1 MAEKKNAREAS
12 VKSSRAKNN
21 TKAKTAVKAET
32 VKAAAKATAKVAK
45 PAAKAAAKPAAK
57 ETAKAPAK
65 APEKAAKP
73 KTAAKLRTR
82 SKAKTKPQVNLKVI
96 ALGGL
101 EEIGKNMTVLEYG
114 DDIIIIDCGL
124 AFPEDDMLGID
135 LVIPDVTYLAKN
147 IDKIRGIVLTHGHED
162 HIGALPYILKQ
173 LNVPVFGTL
182 LTLGLLENKLREH
195 KMLDSTTRHTVVPGE
210 KVKLGQMVV
219 EFIHTNHSIADA
231 VALAIHTPVG
241 VVVHTGDFK
250 VDYTPIDGDIIDLQR
265 FAALGK
271 EGVLLLMSDSTN
283 AERKGFTMSE
293 KNVGKVFEKIFED
306 TPKNR
311 IMVATFSSNIH
322 RIQQVINAAY
332 MYGRKVAIIGRSMVN
347 AVKTASELDYLW
359 VPPRTLIDINE
370 VKNYQDNQL
379 VIITTGSQ
387 GETMSALSRIASG
400 EHKQVTVKPDD
411 KIIISASAI
420 PGNEKNV
427 FRVVNELMKK
437 GAKVVYGDIEDI
449 HVSGHARQEELKLM
463 LALTKPKFFMPVHG
477 EFMHLSCHRD
487 LAVSMGMDKNDIF
500 VMKLGE
506 VLEVNQNEAK
516 VTGVVPTGQIMVDG
530 LGVGDVGNIVLR
542 DRKHLSQDG
551 LMVVVVSMDK
561 EYGTIV
567 SGPDIISRGFVYV
580 REAENLMDEARLA
593 VLEALQECE
602 AKNITS
608 WNYIKGVIKDTLKNY
623 IWQKTKRSPM
633 ILPIIMEV

>member
-1 MAEKKNAREAS
+1 MANRRS
-12 VKSSRAKNN
+12 
-21 TKAKTAVKAET
+21 
-32 VKAAAKATAKVAK
+32 
-45 PAAKAAAKPAAK
+45 
-57 ETAKAPAK
+57 
-65 APEKAAKP
+65 KP
-73 KTAAKLRTR
+73 KTR
-82 SKAKTKPQVNLKVI
+82 LKVI

-114 DDIIIIDCGL
+114 NDIIIIDCGL

-135 LVIPDVTYLAKN
+135 LVIPDITYLAKN
-147 IDKIRGIVLTHGHED
+147 VEKIRGIVLTHGHED
-162 HIGALPYILKQ
+162 HIGALPYVLKQ
-173 LNVPVFGTL
+173 LKVPVFGTL

-195 KMLDSTTRHTVVPGE
+195 KMLDKTTLHTVVPGE
-210 KVKLGQMVV
+210 KVKLGEMVV
-219 EFIHTNHSIADA
+219 EFIHTNHSIADS
-231 VALAIHTPVG
+231 VALAIQTPVG
-241 VVVHTGDFK
+241 MVIHTGDFK

-265 FAALGK
+265 FAELGSQ
-271 EGVLLLMSDSTN
+271 GVLLLMSDSTN

-293 KNVGKVFEKIFED
+293 KNVGKVFERIFEE
-306 TPKNR
+306 TPRNR

-322 RIQQVINAAY
+322 RIQQIINAAY

-370 VKNYQDNQL
+370 IKNYRDEQL

-387 GETMSALSRIASG
+387 GETMSALSRIANS
-400 EHKQVTVKPDD
+400 EHKQVSVKPDD

-427 FRVVNELMKK
+427 IRVVNELLKK
-437 GAKVVYGDIEDI
+437 GADVVYGGIEDI

-477 EFMHLSCHRD
+477 EYMHLSGHRD
-487 LAVSMGMDKNDIF
+487 LAISMGMDKKNIF
-500 VMKLGE
+500 VNKLGD
-506 VLEVNQNEAK
+506 VLELSKNEAK
-516 VTGVVPTGQIMVDG
+516 VTGTVPTGQVMVDG

-542 DRKHLSQDG
+542 DRKHLSEDG
-551 LMVVVVSMDK
+551 LMVVVVSM
-561 EYGTIV
+561 EEETGQIV
-567 SGPDIISRGFVYV
+567 AGPDIISRGFVYV
-580 REAENLMDEARLA
+580 RESEGLMDGARE
-593 VLEALQECE
+593 VVMKALQECE
-602 AKNITS
+602 EKNITS
-608 WNYIKGVIKDTLKNY
+608 WNYIKNLIKDTLKNY

>member
-1 MAEKKNAREAS
+1 MANRRS
-12 VKSSRAKNN
+12 
-21 TKAKTAVKAET
+21 
-32 VKAAAKATAKVAK
+32 
-45 PAAKAAAKPAAK
+45 
-57 ETAKAPAK
+57 
-65 APEKAAKP
+65 KP
-73 KTAAKLRTR
+73 KTR
-82 SKAKTKPQVNLKVI
+82 LKVI

-114 DDIIIIDCGL
+114 NDIIIIDCGL

-135 LVIPDVTYLAKN
+135 LVIPDITYLAKN
-147 IDKIRGIVLTHGHED
+147 VEKIRGIVLTHGHED
-162 HIGALPYILKQ
+162 HIGALPYVLKQ
-173 LNVPVFGTL
+173 LKVPVFGTL

-195 KMLDSTTRHTVVPGE
+195 KMLDKTTLHTVVPGE
-210 KVKLGQMVV
+210 KVKLGEMVV
-219 EFIHTNHSIADA
+219 EFIHTNHSIADS
-231 VALAIHTPVG
+231 VALAIQTPVG
-241 VVVHTGDFK
+241 MVIHTGDFK

-265 FAALGK
+265 FAELGSQ
-271 EGVLLLMSDSTN
+271 GVLLLMSDSTN

-293 KNVGKVFEKIFED
+293 KNVGKVFERIFEE
-306 TPKNR
+306 TPRNR

-322 RIQQVINAAY
+322 RIQQIINAAY

-370 VKNYQDNQL
+370 IKNYRDEQL

-387 GETMSALSRIASG
+387 GETMSALSRIANS
-400 EHKQVTVKPDD
+400 EHKQVSVKPDD

-427 FRVVNELMKK
+427 IRVVNELLKK
-437 GAKVVYGDIEDI
+437 GADVVYGGIEDI

-477 EFMHLSCHRD
+477 EYMHLSSHRD
-487 LAVSMGMDKNDIF
+487 LAISMGMDKKNIF
-500 VMKLGE
+500 VNKLGD
-506 VLEVNQNEAK
+506 VLELSKNEAK
-516 VTGVVPTGQIMVDG
+516 VTGTVPTGQVMVDG

-542 DRKHLSQDG
+542 DRKHLSEDG
-551 LMVVVVSMDK
+551 LMVVVVSM
-561 EYGTIV
+561 EEETGQIV
-567 SGPDIISRGFVYV
+567 AGPDIISRGFVYV
-580 REAENLMDEARLA
+580 RESEGLMDGARE
-593 VLEALQECE
+593 VVMKALQECE
-602 AKNITS
+602 EKNITR
-608 WNYIKGVIKDTLKNY
+608 WNYIKNLIKDTLKNY

>member
-1 MAEKKNAREAS
+1 MANRRS
-12 VKSSRAKNN
+12 
-21 TKAKTAVKAET
+21 
-32 VKAAAKATAKVAK
+32 
-45 PAAKAAAKPAAK
+45 
-57 ETAKAPAK
+57 
-65 APEKAAKP
+65 KP
-73 KTAAKLRTR
+73 KTR
-82 SKAKTKPQVNLKVI
+82 LKVI

-114 DDIIIIDCGL
+114 NDIIIIDCGL

-135 LVIPDVTYLAKN
+135 LVIPDITYLAKN
-147 IDKIRGIVLTHGHED
+147 VEKIRGIVLTHGHED
-162 HIGALPYILKQ
+162 HIGALPYVLKQ
-173 LNVPVFGTL
+173 LKVPVFGTL

-195 KMLDSTTRHTVVPGE
+195 KMLDKTTLHTVVPGE
-210 KVKLGQMVV
+210 KVKLGKMVV
-219 EFIHTNHSIADA
+219 EFIHTNHSIADS
-231 VALAIHTPVG
+231 VALAIQTPVG
-241 VVVHTGDFK
+241 MVIHTGDFK

-265 FAALGK
+265 FAELGSQ
-271 EGVLLLMSDSTN
+271 GVLLLMSDSTN

-293 KNVGKVFEKIFED
+293 KNVGKVFERIFEE
-306 TPKNR
+306 TPRNR

-322 RIQQVINAAY
+322 RIQQIINAAY

-370 VKNYQDNQL
+370 IKNYRDEQL

-387 GETMSALSRIASG
+387 GETMSALSRIANS
-400 EHKQVTVKPDD
+400 EHKQVSVKPDD

-427 FRVVNELMKK
+427 IRVVNELLKK
-437 GAKVVYGDIEDI
+437 GADVVYGGIEDI

-477 EFMHLSCHRD
+477 EYMHLSSHRA
-487 LAVSMGMDKNDIF
+487 LAISMGMDKKNIF
-500 VMKLGE
+500 VNKLGD
-506 VLEVNQNEAK
+506 VLELSKNEAK
-516 VTGVVPTGQIMVDG
+516 VTGTVPTGQVMVDG

-542 DRKHLSQDG
+542 DRKHLSEDG
-551 LMVVVVSMDK
+551 LMVVVVSM
-561 EYGTIV
+561 EEETGQIV
-567 SGPDIISRGFVYV
+567 AGPDIISRGFVYV
-580 REAENLMDEARLA
+580 RESEGLMDGARE
-593 VLEALQECE
+593 VVMKALQECE
-602 AKNITS
+602 EKNITS
-608 WNYIKGVIKDTLKNY
+608 WNYIKNLIKDTLKNY

>member
-1 MAEKKNAREAS
+1 MANRRS
-12 VKSSRAKNN
+12 
-21 TKAKTAVKAET
+21 
-32 VKAAAKATAKVAK
+32 
-45 PAAKAAAKPAAK
+45 
-57 ETAKAPAK
+57 
-65 APEKAAKP
+65 KP
-73 KTAAKLRTR
+73 KTR
-82 SKAKTKPQVNLKVI
+82 LKVI

-114 DDIIIIDCGL
+114 NDIIIIDCGL

-135 LVIPDVTYLAKN
+135 LVIPDITYLAKN
-147 IDKIRGIVLTHGHED
+147 VEKIRGIVLTHGHED
-162 HIGALPYILKQ
+162 LIGALPYVLKQ
-173 LNVPVFGTL
+173 LKVPVFGTL

-195 KMLDSTTRHTVVPGE
+195 KMLDKTTLHTVVPGE
-210 KVKLGQMVV
+210 KVKLGEMVV
-219 EFIHTNHSIADA
+219 EFIHTNHSIADS
-231 VALAIHTPVG
+231 VALAIQTPVG
-241 VVVHTGDFK
+241 MVIHTGDFK

-265 FAALGK
+265 FAELGSQ
-271 EGVLLLMSDSTN
+271 GVLLLMSDSTN

-293 KNVGKVFEKIFED
+293 KNVGKVFERIFEE
-306 TPKNR
+306 TPRNR

-322 RIQQVINAAY
+322 RIQQIINAAY

-370 VKNYQDNQL
+370 IKNYRDEQL

-387 GETMSALSRIASG
+387 GETMSALSRIANS
-400 EHKQVTVKPDD
+400 EHKQVSVKPDD

-427 FRVVNELMKK
+427 IRVVNELLKK
-437 GAKVVYGDIEDI
+437 GADVVYGGIEDI

-477 EFMHLSCHRD
+477 EYMHLSSHRD
-487 LAVSMGMDKNDIF
+487 LAISMGMDKKNIF
-500 VMKLGE
+500 VNKLGD
-506 VLEVNQNEAK
+506 VLELSKNEAK
-516 VTGVVPTGQIMVDG
+516 VTGTVPTGQVMVDG

-542 DRKHLSQDG
+542 DRKHLSEDG
-551 LMVVVVSMDK
+551 LMVVVVSM
-561 EYGTIV
+561 EEETGQIV
-567 SGPDIISRGFVYV
+567 AGPDIISRGFVYV
-580 REAENLMDEARLA
+580 RESEGLMDGARE
-593 VLEALQECE
+593 VVMKALQECE
-602 AKNITS
+602 EKNITS
-608 WNYIKGVIKDTLKNY
+608 WNYIKNLIKDTLKNY

>member
-1 MAEKKNAREAS
+1 MANRRS
-12 VKSSRAKNN
+12 
-21 TKAKTAVKAET
+21 
-32 VKAAAKATAKVAK
+32 
-45 PAAKAAAKPAAK
+45 
-57 ETAKAPAK
+57 
-65 APEKAAKP
+65 KP
-73 KTAAKLRTR
+73 KTR
-82 SKAKTKPQVNLKVI
+82 LKVI

-114 DDIIIIDCGL
+114 NDIIIIDCGL

-135 LVIPDVTYLAKN
+135 LVIPDITYLAKN
-147 IDKIRGIVLTHGHED
+147 VEKIRGIVLTHGHED
-162 HIGALPYILKQ
+162 HIGALPYVLKQ
-173 LNVPVFGTL
+173 LKVPVFGTL

-195 KMLDSTTRHTVVPGE
+195 KMLDKTTLHTVVPGE
-210 KVKLGQMVV
+210 KVKLGEMVV
-219 EFIHTNHSIADA
+219 EFIHTNHSIADS
-231 VALAIHTPVG
+231 VALAIQTPVG
-241 VVVHTGDFK
+241 MVIHTGDFK

-265 FAALGK
+265 FAELGSQ
-271 EGVLLLMSDSTN
+271 GVLLLMSDSTN

-293 KNVGKVFEKIFED
+293 KNVGKVFERIFEE
-306 TPKNR
+306 TPRNR

-322 RIQQVINAAY
+322 RIQQIINAAY

-370 VKNYQDNQL
+370 IKNYRDEQL

-387 GETMSALSRIASG
+387 GETMSALSRIANS
-400 EHKQVTVKPDD
+400 EHKQVSVKPDD

-427 FRVVNELMKK
+427 IRVVNELLKK
-437 GAKVVYGDIEDI
+437 GADVVYGGIEDI

-477 EFMHLSCHRD
+477 EYMPLSSHRD
-487 LAVSMGMDKNDIF
+487 LAISMGMDKKNIF
-500 VMKLGE
+500 VNKLGD
-506 VLEVNQNEAK
+506 VLELSKNEAK
-516 VTGVVPTGQIMVDG
+516 VTGTVPTGQVMVDG

-542 DRKHLSQDG
+542 DRKHLSEDG
-551 LMVVVVSMDK
+551 LMVVVVSM
-561 EYGTIV
+561 EEETGQIV
-567 SGPDIISRGFVYV
+567 AGPDIISRGFVYV
-580 REAENLMDEARLA
+580 RESEGLMDGARE
-593 VLEALQECE
+593 VVVKALQECE
-602 AKNITS
+602 EKNITS
-608 WNYIKGVIKDTLKNY
+608 WNYIKNLIKDTLKNY

>member
-1 MAEKKNAREAS
+1 MANRRS
-12 VKSSRAKNN
+12 
-21 TKAKTAVKAET
+21 
-32 VKAAAKATAKVAK
+32 
-45 PAAKAAAKPAAK
+45 
-57 ETAKAPAK
+57 
-65 APEKAAKP
+65 KP
-73 KTAAKLRTR
+73 KTR
-82 SKAKTKPQVNLKVI
+82 LKVI

-114 DDIIIIDCGL
+114 NDIIIIDCGL

-135 LVIPDVTYLAKN
+135 LVIPDITYLAKN
-147 IDKIRGIVLTHGHED
+147 VEKIRGIVLTHGHED
-162 HIGALPYILKQ
+162 HIGALPYVLKQ
-173 LNVPVFGTL
+173 LKVPVFGTL

-195 KMLDSTTRHTVVPGE
+195 KMLDKTTLHTVVPGE
-210 KVKLGQMVV
+210 KVKLGEMVV
-219 EFIHTNHSIADA
+219 EFIHTNHSIADS
-231 VALAIHTPVG
+231 VALAIQTPVG
-241 VVVHTGDFK
+241 MVIHTGDFK

-265 FAALGK
+265 FAELGSQ
-271 EGVLLLMSDSTN
+271 GVLLLMSDSTN

-293 KNVGKVFEKIFED
+293 KNVGKVFERIFEE
-306 TPKNR
+306 TPRNR

-322 RIQQVINAAY
+322 RIQQIINAAY

-370 VKNYQDNQL
+370 IKNYRDEQL

-387 GETMSALSRIASG
+387 GETMSALSRIANS
-400 EHKQVTVKPDD
+400 EHKQVSVKPDD

-427 FRVVNELMKK
+427 IRVVNELLKK
-437 GAKVVYGDIEDI
+437 GADVVYGGIEDI

-477 EFMHLSCHRD
+477 EYMHLSSHRD
-487 LAVSMGMDKNDIF
+487 LAISMGMDKKNIF
-500 VMKLGE
+500 VNKLGD
-506 VLEVNQNEAK
+506 VLELSKNEAK
-516 VTGVVPTGQIMVDG
+516 VTGTIPTGQVMVDG

-542 DRKHLSQDG
+542 DRKHLSEDG
-551 LMVVVVSMDK
+551 LMVVVVSM
-561 EYGTIV
+561 EEETGQIV
-567 SGPDIISRGFVYV
+567 AGPDIISRGFVYV
-580 REAENLMDEARLA
+580 RESEGLMDGARE
-593 VLEALQECE
+593 VVMKALQECE
-602 AKNITS
+602 EKNITS
-608 WNYIKGVIKDTLKNY
+608 WNYIKNLIKDTLKNY